1 MPSRTL
7 LTALAVLIAVA
18 DPAVARPRASVATTP
33 IATLERRPE
42 TRLVMDAYMPN
53 ITRHPAYPRFSSMSL
68 KQLQA
73 RDPRLSDDLLVRI
86 DAALQA
92 AGAPPSVATTPI
104 FLLAG
109 RPETL
114 AVLETR
120 LPGLTSHPNYGRFR
134 YLSLKELQAFD
145 PRITDDMLA
154 GVQSG
159 LDATMGKT
167 PKSERDPGA

>member
-1 MPSRTL
+1 MLSRIL
-7 LTALAVLIAVA
+7 LIAA
-18 DPAVARPRASVATTP
+18 AILIAGTDPAVARPRASVATTP

-42 TRLVMDAYMPN
+42 TRLVMEAYMPN
-53 ITRHPAYPRFSSMSL
+53 ITKHPAYPRFSGMSL

-73 RDPRLSDDLLVRI
+73 SDPRLSDQLLARI

-92 AGAPPSVATTPI
+92 AETPPSVATTPI

-114 AVLETR
+114 SVLDSR
-120 LPGLTSHPNYGRFR
+120 LPGLTGHPNYGKFR
-134 YLSLKELQAFD
+134 YLTLKELQGFD

-159 LDATMGKT
+159 LDAIAPADAPAATK
-167 PKSERDPGA
+167 PG